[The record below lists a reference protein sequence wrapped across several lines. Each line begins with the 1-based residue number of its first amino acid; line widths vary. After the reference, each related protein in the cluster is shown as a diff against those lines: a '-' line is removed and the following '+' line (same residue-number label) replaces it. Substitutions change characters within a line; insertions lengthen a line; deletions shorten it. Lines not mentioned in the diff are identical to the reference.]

1 MAKTFCC
8 PKGHECPSLE
18 HVLRTLKLVDSDVLN
33 VYMVGSHMWGTCGSR
48 SDWDLVIVLKTLQT
62 AKPLNTHKA
71 NIEAFILSQEQFIQ
85 SIADHLM
92 QVLMVLWLPKECVWV
107 ERFDPRPSFKLDRV
121 ALAKAL
127 EHSRDRDLRV
137 AEKHFSK
144 GDRQK
149 AKKVLL
155 HCLRYLELGAQIRES
170 GSVTEYRVASS
181 HMTLIFSGSHE
192 VGWSEIVAPVKRIMD
207 QLWSRMIA

>member
-1 MAKTFCC
+1 MAKKFCC

-18 HVLRTLKLVDSDVLN
+18 HVFRTLKLSDSDVLS

-71 NIEAFILSQEQFIQ
+71 NIEAFILSQEQFLQ

-155 HCLRYLELGAQIRES
+155 HCLRYLELGAQIQEN

-192 VGWSEIVAPVKRIMD
+192 DGWSELECGSCETD
-207 QLWSRMIA
+207 YGSTLE